1 MSPPP
6 EDAGI
11 PVPELLSVLIEMGG
25 SDLHLMAGSPPFVP
39 CTANS
44 CGSSSTLAEEGRRS
58 RHGSRAHSQADRGV
72 PGNRDARGDRAG
84 DGGRPHLSTA
94 QAMGAEA
101 IGTFVL
107 MITIMA
113 LAVDARAPAGW
124 AGWIIGMAV
133 GGVIMALGPA
143 TGASLNPARTFGPY
157 VGDSIFGGRTSG
169 RTSRSTSSA
178 RSWVPWSRRSST
190 RIWPACG
197 EPGIAPPAPG
207 LPTRSRGGGE
217 DVADPRGRAAVI
229 RRDRVRIHWR

>member
-1 MSPPP
+1 
-6 EDAGI
+6 
-11 PVPELLSVLIEMGG
+11 
-25 SDLHLMAGSPPFVP
+25 
-39 CTANS
+39 
-44 CGSSSTLAEEGRRS
+44 
-58 RHGSRAHSQADRGV
+58 
-72 PGNRDARGDRAG
+72 
-84 DGGRPHLSTA
+84 
-94 QAMGAEA
+94 
-101 IGTFVL
+101 

-157 VGDSIFGGRTSG
+157 VGDSIFGGPNLWKDFPIYVVGPVVGALVAAFVYTYLAGLRG
-169 RTSRSTSSA
+169 AGHRA
-178 RSWVPWSRRSST
+178 
-190 RIWPACG
+190 AG
-197 EPGIAPPAPG
+197 PG